1 MRAATMEKL
10 ILTVAPSSA
19 DTHAVSVHTF
29 QPGKEADLTEC
40 LKRLR
45 GALFL
50 TGSVVES
57 AEMIEDDCGSEW
69 AGSDLLQRLVGP
81 LH

>member
-1 MRAATMEKL
+1 MKKL

-19 DTHAVSVHTF
+19 DPHAVSVHTF
-29 QPGKEADLTEC
+29 QLGKEADLAEC
-40 LKRLR
+40 LERLR

-57 AEMIEDDCGSEW
+57 AKVIDNDCGSEW
-69 AGSDLLQRLVGP
+69 AGSSDLLQRLVGP
-81 LH
+81 PFKH